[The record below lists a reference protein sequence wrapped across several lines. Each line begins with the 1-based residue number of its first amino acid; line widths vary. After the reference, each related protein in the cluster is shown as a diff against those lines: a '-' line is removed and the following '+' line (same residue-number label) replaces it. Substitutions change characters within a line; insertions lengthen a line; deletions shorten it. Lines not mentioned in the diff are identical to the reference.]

1 MRRSHHRQQVA
12 EAEPLPFRSLPVR
25 RALPRQNGSDSQPQR
40 ILICRVAEEQIGF
53 EVDDV
58 TSIIPYSRD
67 KVLPIP
73 VLAEHRASVFHGCFT
88 DRHGVDFVVL
98 NEQGSLSR
106 SEIMETVQGF
116 RRLSEE
122 QTVTDARKAAPTVKV
137 ITFRMGK
144 LYALRLHE
152 VMEVLA
158 CPKELI
164 RAPRMPEAVLG
175 VMNLRGTPISVLDPR
190 KLFDLA
196 PAEPEVN
203 PALLVFQ
210 HENRRVAIR
219 VDSVESI
226 VPLSTAANEQ
236 LPPVL
241 FRDEKPKLNGS
252 FERGA
257 ETISRGVRTALI
269 VLSADEIVAKLI
281 AALEG

>member
-1 MRRSHHRQQVA
+1 
-12 EAEPLPFRSLPVR
+12 
-25 RALPRQNGSDSQPQR
+25 
-40 ILICRVAEEQIGF
+40 
-53 EVDDV
+53 
-58 TSIIPYSRD
+58 
-67 KVLPIP
+67 
-73 VLAEHRASVFHGCFT
+73 
-88 DRHGVDFVVL
+88 
-98 NEQGSLSR
+98 
-106 SEIMETVQGF
+106 
-116 RRLSEE
+116 
-122 QTVTDARKAAPTVKV
+122 
-137 ITFRMGK
+137 
-144 LYALRLHE
+144 
-152 VMEVLA
+152 
-158 CPKELI
+158 
-164 RAPRMPEAVLG
+164 
-175 VMNLRGTPISVLDPR
+175 MNLRGTPISVLDPR